1 MGLLHACAC
10 VHVHMC
16 VVNVLCSCYIR
27 MLVFMLQLDLGARQR
42 S

>member
-10 VHVHMC
+10 VHVIC
-16 VVNVLCSCYIR
+16 VFLCSCYIR